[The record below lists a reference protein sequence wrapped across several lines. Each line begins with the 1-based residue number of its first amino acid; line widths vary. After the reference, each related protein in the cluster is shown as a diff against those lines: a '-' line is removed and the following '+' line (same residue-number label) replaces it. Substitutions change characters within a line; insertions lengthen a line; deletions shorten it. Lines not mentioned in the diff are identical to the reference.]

1 MDDRT
6 HDDELLEAFR
16 HDPAPRSGKPWT
28 EEDFAAIMQQCRAGA
43 AIEQI
48 ARRIGRTPTTLATQI
63 RRLLPLQERHLSAE
77 LALPR
82 LRQLDADGDY
92 DWLAALAQRER
103 SAWELQAEA
112 QQQRQEAGFGALDD
126 DELLSIAVALALTPD
141 PHPPGLRRRCA
152 QELAGRGLGDD
163 VERRVEAARQHA
175 LDRLFGRD
183 DGEWRGD
190 DRYAWSDR
198 DQPYGAQR

>member
-6 HDDELLEAFR
+6 DDDELLEAFR

-28 EEDFAAIMQQCRAGA
+28 ETDYAAIMQQCRAGA

-48 ARRIGRTPTTLATQI
+48 ARRIGRTPTTTSTQI
-63 RRLLPLQERHLSAE
+63 RRLLPLHERHLSAE

-82 LRQLDADGDY
+82 LRQLDGDGDY
-92 DWLAALAQRER
+92 DWLAALAQREQ
-103 SAWELQAEA
+103 SAWELQAKA
-112 QQQRQEAGFGALDD
+112 QQQRQEAGIGALDD

-141 PHPPGLRRRCA
+141 AHSPGLRGRCV
-152 QELAGRGLGDD
+152 QELAARGLGDE
-163 VERRVEAARQHA
+163 VERQVDAARQHA

-183 DGEWRGD
+183 EGGWCSD
-190 DRYAWSDR
+190 DRYGWSDR
-198 DQPYGAQR
+198 DQPYGALG